1 MPDHRAPRDDE
12 KRLFLLVLRCQAGD
26 ETAFSRLM
34 EWFGARTL
42 AHLRGLLGDDA
53 DDVQQEVWLAV
64 YMRIGALSNPR
75 AFRTWLFQTT
85 RHRAIDFLRSRKR
98 ERELLEEAA
107 REIDFANAPDE
118 GIGGLD
124 QSSVAA
130 ALKDLSPAQ
139 REVLLLRYEE
149 DMTYAQIAVI
159 VGCSIGTVRSRLH
172 HAKLRLQDAIGG
184 PETRDQGRRRKVR

>member
-1 MPDHRAPRDDE
+1 MPNHRAPRDDE

-172 HAKLRLQDAIGG
+172 HAKLRLQDAIEGCGG
-184 PETRDQGRRRKVR
+184 QGPRQKA

>member
-34 EWFGARTL
+34 KWFGARTL

-107 REIDFANAPDE
+107 REVDFANAPDE
-118 GIGGLD
+118 GIGGLN
-124 QSSVAA
+124 QSSLAA

-172 HAKLRLQDAIGG
+172 HAKLRLQDAIEGTGG
-184 PETRDQGRRRKVR
+184 QGSGQKA

>member
-118 GIGGLD
+118 GIGGLN

-130 ALKDLSPAQ
+130 ALNDLSPPQ

-172 HAKLRLQDAIGG
+172 HAKLRLQDAIEGTGG
-184 PETRDQGRRRKVR
+184 PGSGQKA

>member
-1 MPDHRAPRDDE
+1 MPNHRAPRDDE

-172 HAKLRLQDAIGG
+172 HAKLRLQYAIEGSGG
-184 PETRDQGRRRKVR
+184 QGPRQKA

>member
-85 RHRAIDFLRSRKR
+85 RNRAIDFLRSRKR

-172 HAKLRLQDAIGG
+172 HAKLRLQDAIEGTG
-184 PETRDQGRRRKVR
+184 DQGSGQKAKK